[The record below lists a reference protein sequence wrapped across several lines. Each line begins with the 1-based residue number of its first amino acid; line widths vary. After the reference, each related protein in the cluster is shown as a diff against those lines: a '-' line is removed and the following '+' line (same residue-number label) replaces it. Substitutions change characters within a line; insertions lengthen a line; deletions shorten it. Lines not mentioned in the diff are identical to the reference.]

1 MSLQNQNKIISTEYL
16 EVADSEILQVKKR
29 LSNGEISIQLYEKF
43 IPQNNTPHRGIVIS
57 NDGDANNY
65 SYLVDLQIKQ
75 NDIYV
80 EIIDGFVDPVMLPS
94 IYKFISTTYGRKP
107 IFIGLND
114 YDTIFSPPN
123 IDENS
128 STYLTNLMGHKTF
141 EGKFVN
147 HKYIFTDEITNG
159 LNDNNVR
166 INNLEIL
173 KQNLIVSLGSY
184 FSRQDKPFIRYN
196 ITEVLGDNKTIIQNN
211 DYQWTLSQFETYN
224 PSENYDMIIMKTFNE
239 KPNNFVCDQ
248 TLIINYNKM
257 ITDLEQKI
265 TTGKYTNLQHFAY
278 IRAIKNIG
286 FIVMEL
292 SEPIKQMLMIKLL
305 QINDYDM
312 KIYGNFNNTTCPV
325 NISTRDYI
333 DQQENL
339 IRTINTSAYK
349 IGSNSTKFYYPF
361 VARFYKYS
369 DFQNI
374 ELFKIEKEVIQAIN
388 KKIQAQVMQLTSGP
402 THDVR

>member
-29 LSNGEISIQLYEKF
+29 LSNGTISIQLYEKF
-43 IPQNNTPHRGIVIS
+43 TPQHNTPHRGIVIS

-65 SYLVDLQIKQ
+65 SYLVDLKIEQ
-75 NDIYV
+75 NNIYV
-80 EIIDGFVDPVMLPS
+80 EIIDGFVDILMLPS

-123 IDENS
+123 IDANS

-147 HKYIFTDEITNG
+147 HKYIFTDEITNRVD
-159 LNDNNVR
+159 DNNVR
-166 INNLEIL
+166 INNLKIL

-248 TLIINYNKM
+248 TLIINYNEM

-339 IRTINTSAYK
+339 MRTINTSAYK

-374 ELFKIEKEVIQAIN
+374 ELFKIEKEVMQAVN
-388 KKIQAQVMQLTSGP
+388 KKIQTHVMKLTPRP
-402 THDVR
+402 TENDS

>member
-211 DYQWTLSQFETYN
+211 DYQWTSSQFESYN
-224 PSENYDMIIMKTFNE
+224 PSENYDMIIMKRFNE

-361 VARFYKYS
+361 VVRFYKYS

-388 KKIQAQVMQLTSGP
+388 KKIQTHVMKLTPRP
-402 THDVR
+402 TENDS

>member
-57 NDGDANNY
+57 NNGVVNNY
-65 SYLVDLQIKQ
+65 SYLVNLQIKQ

-224 PSENYDMIIMKTFNE
+224 SSEDCDMIIMKTFNE
-239 KPNNFVCDQ
+239 KPSNFVCDQ

-361 VARFYKYS
+361 VVRFYKYS

-388 KKIQAQVMQLTSGP
+388 KKIQTHVMKLTPRP
-402 THDVR
+402 TENDS